1 MLAYSGDRAR
11 DRGDW
16 ETARRF
22 YRAGLDLNPEL
33 VPIWVQYGHVLKE
46 LGNWP
51 AAEAAYRVAIERD
64 GKTADQYL
72 QLGHV
77 LKLQTRTSEALDA
90 YVHALALDPELSHAH
105 LELSALGLSDA
116 DIEDRITK
124 DERAYSVQ
132 FDVAANTPVNFPGYQ
147 PTTISIVDST
157 FCVVELDTARIIGWA
172 YLPIDFHHTP
182 LINIYRQG
190 LLIATGLANRTRP
203 EGWTIGPK
211 YNWFE
216 ICWDHWKVSLTEEDL
231 AELIFQRGEDRV
243 LAANPL
249 ARVKNNYRVDDLLEA
264 EAFVGLKEGQV
275 RSQLSNYSARG
286 IVHIYFLDYL
296 GRLADPPALAAY
308 ERSLEDGRLS
318 VDDLRM
324 ILLRSD
330 EFQRRGVRVFD
341 RLGQA
346 VGIRFLSLYPEVAFD
361 RLPPLRAYEPISA
374 SEFMTENDA
383 EFLRRCHARIGG
395 EEVAESPFLPG
406 LQLSQMS
413 RLDVLREMVLDAAS
427 VGRWIRIDDLEFEN
441 TRCRGSTHLVA
452 RSFGGRRVKV
462 LD

>member
-33 VPIWVQYGHVLKE
+33 VPIWVQYGHMLKE

-64 GKTADQYL
+64 GKTADQHL

-77 LKLQTRTSEALDA
+77 LKLQNRRTEALDA
-90 YVHALALDPELSHAH
+90 YVHALALDPELSHARV
-105 LELSALGLSDA
+105 ELSALGLSDT

-132 FDVAANTPVNFPGYQ
+132 YDVVANTPVNFPGDQ

-157 FCVVELDTARIIGWA
+157 FCVVELDTTRITGWA
-172 YLPIDFHHTP
+172 YLPIEFHHTP

-190 LLIATGLANRTRP
+190 FLIAAGLANRTRP

-216 ICWDHWKVSLTEEDL
+216 ICWEHWKVSLTEEDL
-231 AELIFQRGEDRV
+231 SELICQRGEDRV
-243 LAANPL
+243 LADNPF
-249 ARVKNNYRVDDLLEA
+249 ARRKNNYRVDDLLEA
-264 EAFVGLKEGQV
+264 EAFVGPKEGQV
-275 RSQLSNYSARG
+275 RSQLSNYSAKG

-296 GRLADPPALAAY
+296 GRLADPPALVMY
-308 ERSLEDGRLS
+308 QRSLEDGRLS
-318 VDDLRM
+318 VDDFRT

-330 EFQRRGVRVFD
+330 EFQRRRVRVSD
-341 RLGQA
+341 RLGQV

-361 RLPPLRAYEPISA
+361 RLPPLRTYEP
-374 SEFMTENDA
+374 D
-383 EFLRRCHARIGG
+383 LRFRAY
-395 EEVAESPFLPG
+395 
-406 LQLSQMS
+406 
-413 RLDVLREMVLDAAS
+413 D
-427 VGRWIRIDDLEFEN
+427 
-441 TRCRGSTHLVA
+441 RG
-452 RSFGGRRVKV
+452 
-462 LD
+462 

>member
-1 MLAYSGDRAR
+1 MLAYSGDLAR

-16 ETARRF
+16 ETARQF

-46 LGNWP
+46 IGNWP

-64 GKTADQYL
+64 GKTADQHL

-77 LKLQTRTSEALDA
+77 LKLQNRRTEALDA
-90 YVHALALDPELSHAH
+90 YVHALALDPELSYARV
-105 LELSALGLSDA
+105 ELSALGLSDT

-132 FDVAANTPVNFPGYQ
+132 YDVVANTPVNFPGDQ
-147 PTTISIVDST
+147 PTTISIVNST
-157 FCVVELDTARIIGWA
+157 FYVVELDTTRITGWA
-172 YLPIDFHHTP
+172 YLPIEFHHTP

-190 LLIATGLANRTRP
+190 FLIAAGLANRTRP

-216 ICWDHWKVSLTEEDL
+216 ICWEHWKVSLTEEDL
-231 AELIFQRGEDRV
+231 AELICQRGEDRV
-243 LAANPL
+243 LADNPF
-249 ARVKNNYRVDDLLEA
+249 ARRKNNYRVDDLLEA
-264 EAFVGLKEGQV
+264 EAFVGPKEGQV
-275 RSQLSNYSARG
+275 RSQLSNYSAKG

-296 GRLADPPALAAY
+296 GRLVDPPALAMY
-308 ERSLEDGRLS
+308 QGSLEDGRLS
-318 VDDLRM
+318 VDDLRT
-324 ILLRSD
+324 ILLRSE
-330 EFQRRGVRVFD
+330 EFQRRRVRVSD

-361 RLPPLRAYEPISA
+361 RLPALRTYEPISA
-374 SEFMTENDA
+374 SELMTEDDA

-395 EEVAESPFLPG
+395 EEVAELPFLPG

-441 TRCRGSTHLVA
+441 TQCRGSTHLVA
-452 RSFGGRRVKV
+452 RSFGGRRVTI